1 MEEEQEE
8 VVVLLLKKNMQL
20 QKRKKKN
27 KGPGLDNID
36 VHVREDLSIQLL
48 FVGTTSSSLIHPI
61 SSLPACNHQ

>member
-1 MEEEQEE
+1 MEEEEV

-20 QKRKKKN
+20 QKRKKN

>member
-1 MEEEQEE
+1 MLVVV

-20 QKRKKKN
+20 QKRKKN

-61 SSLPACNHQ
+61 FSLPACNYQ

>member
-1 MEEEQEE
+1 MLVV

-20 QKRKKKN
+20 QKRKKN